1 MKITDF
7 GVSGELEDDIEQK
20 NKVTFAREAQSGV
33 RRLATVD
40 GSWLVGAR
48 VEWGEFR
55 TILEVEREQPNVD
68 YIYIY
73 ILIWILRECRDCYS
87 PGSIAVKNQTLI
99 DVCVFRLLLWFSA
112 G

>member
-20 NKVTFAREAQSGV
+20 NKVTFAREAQCGV

-40 GSWLVGAR
+40 DSWLVGAS
-48 VEWGEFR
+48 VDFGEFP
-55 TILEVEREQPNVD
+55 TILEVEREQPHVD

-73 ILIWILRECRDCYS
+73 TYIIYIY
-87 PGSIAVKNQTLI
+87 I
-99 DVCVFRLLLWFSA
+99 DLDFVRM
-112 G
+112 